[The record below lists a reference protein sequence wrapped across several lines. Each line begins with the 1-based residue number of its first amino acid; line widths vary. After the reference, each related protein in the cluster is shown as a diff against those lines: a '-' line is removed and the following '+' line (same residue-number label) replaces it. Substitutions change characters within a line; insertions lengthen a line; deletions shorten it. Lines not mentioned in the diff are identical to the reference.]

1 MISRTRPA
9 TKSHLNY
16 EESRL
21 SEEYDYIPDPD
32 YEPDFDFEDRPPLKS
47 ILEGLNPAQRE
58 AASNIEGPVLIL
70 AGPGSGKTRVL
81 THRIAYMIS
90 EARPRVDP
98 HRIMAV
104 TFTNKAAREMRDRLE
119 RLIKSQFGEGS
130 EVAKYLTV
138 GTFHSVCVR
147 ILRIEATNIGLDR
160 NFAIYDDSDQLS
172 IVKQAMA
179 AISVSDKQYSPR
191 AVLSRISSAKSNLI
205 SPAEFQKIAREYFE
219 EIVARIYPRYQEL
232 LRINRALDFDDLLN
246 VTVQLFQER
255 PDVLERYQE
264 RYRYIMV
271 DEYQDTNQVQYKLV
285 SLLAGKY
292 NNLCV
297 VGDENQSIYGW
308 RSADIRNILN
318 FESDYPEAK
327 VIALEQNYRSTQVIL
342 DAATGLIRANTQR
355 KDKKL
360 WTENGVGKAIQVF
373 EAYNEMEEANFVAS
387 EVERMLTRNEIT
399 KYNEVALLYR
409 TNAQSQNLERTF
421 VMRGIPYQLI
431 GGTRFYERRE
441 IKDTLAYLRLINSP
455 YDGMSFNRIM
465 VNTTSGKGIGPKSIT
480 DLTSW
485 AGGMELPVYV
495 GLQLLQSAE
504 AEEIERKRNGDPA
517 PEEDI
522 LPPISLPAK
531 VKAALFDFVNLLE
544 GFITAKD
551 TNEMNLPAFLDYVLK
566 KSGYEQMLRDGSV
579 EGDER
584 WENVQELRNV
594 TADFAHLPLSE
605 GLAAFLEDVALVAD
619 VDKYD
624 PQADAVTLITLH
636 AAKGLEFPVV
646 FIVGLEENILP
657 HSRSLER
664 ENDLEEERRL
674 LYVGITRAMRKL
686 YLVYAFRRTVFGNPQ
701 AGKPSRFLSEI
712 PPNLIKG
719 RDQKAA
725 SVGANGQTGMF
736 GASPTRWSSGNSG
749 SSYRGSPAV
758 GASGRSSN
766 PNRLGLGASR
776 PGSAPDSRNPS
787 GGGSLQF
794 KAGEKV
800 LHAKFGKGMVVSS
813 KVSGGDEEVTVA
825 FDGQGIK
832 RLMASFANLQKQ

>member
-1 MISRTRPA
+1 MS
-9 TKSHLNY
+9 
-16 EESRL
+16 
-21 SEEYDYIPDPD
+21 EYDYEPPEYEPD
-32 YEPDFDFEDRPPLKS
+32 YEPDYEFERPPEKS

-58 AASNIEGPVLIL
+58 AAATIEGPVLIL

-81 THRIAYMIS
+81 THRMAYMIS
-90 EARPRVDP
+90 EARPRIDP
-98 HRIMAV
+98 HNLMAV
-104 TFTNKAAREMRDRLE
+104 TFTNKAAREMRDRME
-119 RLIKSQFGEGS
+119 KLIKTQFGEGS

-147 ILRIEATNIGLDR
+147 ILRVEATNIGLDR

-179 AISVSDKQYSPR
+179 AVGLNDKQYSPR
-191 AVLSRISSAKSNLI
+191 AVLSLISSAKSNLR
-205 SPAEFQKIAREYFE
+205 SPTDLQQAARTYFE
-219 EIVARIYPRYQEL
+219 EVVARVYPRYQEL
-232 LRINRALDFDDLLN
+232 LKINRALDFDDLIN

-255 PDVLERYQE
+255 PDVLERYQQ

-271 DEYQDTNQVQYKLV
+271 DEYQDTNLVQYQLIKLL
-285 SLLAGKY
+285 SSKY

-308 RSADIRNILN
+308 RSADIRNILE
-318 FESDYPEAK
+318 FETDYPEAK
-327 VIALEQNYRSTQVIL
+327 VIPLEQNYRSTQVIL
-342 DAATGLIRANTQR
+342 DAATGLIRANRQR

-360 WTENGVGKAIQVF
+360 WTDNGVGKAIQVF
-373 EAYNEMEEANFVAS
+373 EAYNEVEEANYVAN
-387 EVERMLTRNEIT
+387 ELERLLSRGDIK
-399 KYNEVALLYR
+399 KYNEAALLYR
-409 TNAQSQNLERTF
+409 TNAQSRALEEMF
-421 VMRGIPYQLI
+421 VRRGVPYQLI
-431 GGTRFYERRE
+431 GGTRFYERKE
-441 IKDTLAYLRLINSP
+441 IKDTLAYLRLINNP
-455 YDGMSFNRIM
+455 YDGMSFNRLM

-480 DLTSW
+480 DLASW
-485 AGGMELPVYV
+485 AGGMELPIYV

-504 AEEIERKRNGDPA
+504 ADTLEHRRTGELA

-522 LPPISLPAK
+522 LPPISLPPK
-531 VKAALFDFVNLLE
+531 VKSALFDFVNMLE

-551 TNEMNLPAFLDYVLK
+551 NNEMSLPPFLDYILK
-566 KSGYEQMLRDGSV
+566 KSGYEQLLKDGSQ

-584 WENVQELRNV
+584 WENVKELRNV
-594 TADFAHLPLSE
+594 TAEFAHLPLAE
-605 GLAAFLEDVALVAD
+605 ALVAFLEDVSLVAD

-657 HSRSLER
+657 HSRSLES

-701 AGKPSRFLSEI
+701 ASKPSRFLGEI
-712 PPNLIKG
+712 PQNLIKG
-719 RDQKAA
+719 KEQKAA
-725 SVGANGQTGMF
+725 SVSASGQTGMF
-736 GASPTRWSSGNSG
+736 GNSPTKWNTSPGSGFKSN
-749 SSYRGSPAV
+749 SPAS
-758 GASGRSSN
+758 SGRSSN

-776 PGSAPDSRNPS
+776 PGTS
-787 GGGSLQF
+787 GGSTPAAGGGLNY

-800 LHAKFGKGMVVSS
+800 MHVKFGKGMVVSS
-813 KVSGGDEEVTVA
+813 KVNGTDEEVTVA

-832 RLMASFANLQKQ
+832 KLMASFANLQKL